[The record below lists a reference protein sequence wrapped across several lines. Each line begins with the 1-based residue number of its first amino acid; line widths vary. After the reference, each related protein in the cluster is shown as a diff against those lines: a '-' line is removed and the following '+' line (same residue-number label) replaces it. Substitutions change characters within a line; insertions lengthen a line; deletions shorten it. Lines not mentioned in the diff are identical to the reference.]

1 MTLTSSKQYNNAME
15 KFLIFSGYLSFRN
28 FSAVEAKVF
37 NDLFDAIDAYEKKN
51 KISLRQTI
59 GFCRKV

>member
-1 MTLTSSKQYNNAME
+1 ME

-37 NDLFDAIDAYEKKN
+37 NDLFDAYEKKN
-51 KISLRQTI
+51 IITSNNR
-59 GFCRKV
+59 